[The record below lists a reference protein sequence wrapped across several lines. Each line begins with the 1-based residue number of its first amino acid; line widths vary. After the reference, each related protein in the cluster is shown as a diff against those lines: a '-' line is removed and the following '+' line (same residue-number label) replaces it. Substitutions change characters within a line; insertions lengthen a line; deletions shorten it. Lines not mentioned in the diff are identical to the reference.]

1 MSWNKRIFEY
11 IYKRQGYKGFFY
23 DPWED
28 MLDHDEIE
36 NYHWLMRTTWD
47 YLDYGYP
54 KSMKELGQVRLTTLL
69 RLLEIYSAKELIDER
84 GW

>member
-11 IYKRQGYKGFFY
+11 IYKRQEYKGFFY
-23 DPWED
+23 DPWEE

-36 NYHWLMRTTWD
+36 NYHWLMRATWD
-47 YLDYGYP
+47 YMDYGYP
-54 KSMKELGQVRLTTLL
+54 KSMKELGQLRLTTLL
-69 RLLEIYSAKELIDER
+69 GLLDIESAEELMYER